1 MLTNTCFRKCAS
13 KRNAAREP
21 RFRMVRKATQ
31 STRLKFLR
39 AAASMA
45 SAPAR
50 CRSSVTQST
59 WGTTSHA
66 RRERR
71 PRPADSVAARWSP
84 AARSYSSPEA
94 PLREAMPPGGLGLR
108 VIRVVPAERLGQML
122 VMPGAASARPEEN
135 LPARRVAFSIR
146 SSRRSSLRSARY
158 RSTPWRISSATDF
171 PSPPRHPEASSVGCP
186 LTVLV
191 SESRRHLI
199 SDAIMMPG
207 ARRWSTAASRA
218 TPDRVENAA
227 GESEA
232 SPITANFC
240 PTAPRTTAGSSNCSN
255 LSPALLPTRSVSPGI
270 PRRPNMER
278 RHRHYGRTQQVI

>member
-1 MLTNTCFRKCAS
+1 MALFGNPIHLGHDVSCKART
-13 KRNAAREP
+13 AATP
-21 RFRMVRKATQ
+21 
-31 STRLKFLR
+31 SRLC
-39 AAASMA
+39 S
-45 SAPAR
+45 SAVV
-50 CRSSVTQST
+50 SS
-59 WGTTSHA
+59 
-66 RRERR
+66 
-71 PRPADSVAARWSP
+71 SP
-84 AARSYSSPEA
+84 CYSSPEA

-108 VIRVVPAERLGQML
+108 VIRVVPAERLGQRL

-232 SPITANFC
+232 WPITANFC

-278 RHRHYGRTQQVI
+278 RHRHHGRTQQVI